1 MEAAE
6 ADYDRRMTAY
16 NGGVIET
23 EEETVE
29 QDAPSEQIV
38 RQDIR
43 VRKETVGNQA
53 TMQEEDELISD
64 EIKKRM
70 LNPNQ
75 THVRS

>member
-1 MEAAE
+1 
-6 ADYDRRMTAY
+6 MTAY

-23 EEETVE
+23 DEETVE
-29 QDAPSEQIV
+29 QNVPMEQV
-38 RQDIR
+38 VKQDIR

-53 TMQEEDELISD
+53 TMQDEDDLISD

-70 LNPNQ
+70 LSSNQ